1 MKVEAGEVMLLV
13 STAERPEDIDVN
25 RARRA
30 EDAAKE
36 ALLQKKSMQEHRNA
50 EAQLG
55 PGHQPSADQRT
66 LEQQTLSHE
75 NT

>member
-1 MKVEAGEVMLLV
+1 MLLV
-13 STAERPEDIDVN
+13 STAKRPEDIDVN

-36 ALLQKKSMQEHRNA
+36 ALLQRKVCREHRNA
-50 EAQLG
+50 GGPAG

-66 LEQQTLSHE
+66 LEQRTLSHE